1 MTPGGNGVGALD
13 YAGRM
18 TIPTATDAAAALFA
32 PPAGEWRR
40 LSPRYATVRRL
51 QVLIASTLFFVP
63 VGVAAWLLLRDWW
76 AVGAVAALGLAWLAW
91 RLVRAGRWVRAWGY
105 AERDADL
112 CIRSG
117 LWTRNLTIIPFGR
130 MQMVKVQAGPLL
142 RAFGLASVELVT
154 ASALTNATISG
165 LPADEATAL
174 RDRLI
179 ELSDARDAGL

>member
-1 MTPGGNGVGALD
+1 MTS
-13 YAGRM
+13 
-18 TIPTATDAAAALFA
+18 PTTTDASAALFA
-32 PPAGEWRR
+32 PPAGVWHR
-40 LSPRYATVRRL
+40 LSPQYATVRR
-51 QVLIASTLFFVP
+51 VVVATTSVLFFVP
-63 VGVAAWLLLRDWW
+63 ATVAVWVFVGDWW
-76 AVGAVAALGLAWLAW
+76 WVGAVAAVGVAWLVW
-91 RLVRAGRWVRAWGY
+91 RLWRAGRWVRSWGY

-154 ASALTNATISG
+154 ASALTNATITG
-165 LPADEATAL
+165 LPAEEATAL

>member
-1 MTPGGNGVGALD
+1 
-13 YAGRM
+13 M
-18 TIPTATDAAAALFA
+18 TIPTVSDASAALFA
-32 PPAGEWRR
+32 PPAGAWHR
-40 LSPRYATVRRL
+40 LSPKYATVRRL
-51 QVLIASTLFFVP
+51 GVLISSVLFFVP
-63 VGVAAWLLLRDWW
+63 AGVAVWVILGDWRL
-76 AVGAVAALGLAWLAW
+76 VGAVAAVGVAWLGW
-91 RLVRAGRWVRAWGY
+91 RLWRAGRWVRSWGY

-142 RAFGLASVELVT
+142 RAYGLASVELVT
-154 ASALTNATISG
+154 ASALSNATITG
-165 LPADEATAL
+165 LPANEAAAL

>member
-1 MTPGGNGVGALD
+1 MTL
-13 YAGRM
+13 
-18 TIPTATDAAAALFA
+18 PTATDAAAALFA

-40 LSPRYATVRRL
+40 LSPRYVTVRRI
-51 QVLIASTLFFVP
+51 QVLIAALVVFVP
-63 VGVAAWLLLRDWW
+63 LGVATWVFLREWW
-76 AVGAVAALGLAWLAW
+76 AVAAVVALAGAWLAW
-91 RLVRAGRWVRAWGY
+91 RLWRAGRWVRAWGY

-165 LPADEATAL
+165 LPAAEAAAL